1 MEYNFK
7 LRDESLSHVVAEGTT
22 NSTGLHAILFRF
34 CGVTIPER
42 LRFMDTLNADG
53 ANQHIVRSG
62 SVGLNAYS
70 IAVWNEEK
78 LEAVKSTWSTPF

>member
-7 LRDESLSHVVAEGTT
+7 LRDESLSHIVAEGKT
-22 NSTGLHAILFRF
+22 NSTGLEAILFRF
-34 CGVTIPER
+34 CGATLPER
-42 LRFMDTLNADG
+42 MTFLELLNTNG
-53 ANQHIVRSG
+53 AHQRIVKSG
-62 SVGLNAYS
+62 SVGLYAYS

>member
-22 NSTGLHAILFRF
+22 NSTGLEAILFRF
-34 CGVTIPER
+34 CGATLPER
-42 LRFMDTLNADG
+42 LRAMDTLNADG
-53 ANQHIVRSG
+53 KFEHTVKTG
-62 SVGLNAYS
+62 SVGLYAYS

>member
-7 LRDESLSHVVAEGTT
+7 LRDESLGHVIAEGKT

-34 CGVTIPER
+34 CGITIPER
-42 LRFMDTLNADG
+42 LRFMDTLLTDG
-53 ANQHIVRSG
+53 KCEHIVRTG

-70 IAVWNEEK
+70 IAVWDEEK
-78 LEAVKSTWSTPF
+78 LKVVNPKWTTRF

>member
-7 LRDESLSHVVAEGTT
+7 LKNETYGHVVAEGDV
-22 NSTGLHAILFRF
+22 NSTGAHEILFRF
-34 CGVTIPER
+34 CGLTLPER
-42 LRFMDTLNADG
+42 MTFMEKILDKG
-53 ANQHIVRSG
+53 ANEHIVKSG